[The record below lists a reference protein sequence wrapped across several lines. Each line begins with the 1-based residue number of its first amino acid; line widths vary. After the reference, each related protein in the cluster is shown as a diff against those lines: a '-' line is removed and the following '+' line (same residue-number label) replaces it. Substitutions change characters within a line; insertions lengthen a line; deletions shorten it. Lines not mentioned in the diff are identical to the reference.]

1 MWMKDKYLYSCIVCI
16 HIVLSVSGPHM
27 SSHWHHGTQE
37 EQHGAGGD
45 HDDRAGEIL
54 HPEKQSDNEYLDQEL
69 DTDTI
74 KWDALKCNFRLH
86 QECV

>member
-45 HDDRAGEIL
+45 HSDGAGAI
-54 HPEKQSDNEYLDQEL
+54 PRTQEQPDYEHL
-69 DTDTI
+69 VTLQLRNI
-74 KWDALKCNFRLH
+74 ALS
-86 QECV
+86 Q